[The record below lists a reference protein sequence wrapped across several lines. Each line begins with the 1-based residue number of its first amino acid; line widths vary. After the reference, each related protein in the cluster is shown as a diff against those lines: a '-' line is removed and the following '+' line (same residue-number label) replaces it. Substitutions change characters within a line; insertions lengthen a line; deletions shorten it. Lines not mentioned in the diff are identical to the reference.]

1 MNFFHRHGVLPLAA
15 PFFFLAG
22 CATDNALAPT
32 QRPVTATAA
41 TSAENSSG
49 EVIEIS
55 KLDQKP
61 VPRSQ
66 ARPIYPAELRSKSIT
81 GEAVVEFVVDSHGN
95 VRDATALRHTHPA
108 FGEAAVA
115 SVIQWKFQPGRKG
128 GRAVTTRLQVPIV
141 FSLGERAAVVPAV
154 PAGPLSGETFD
165 ISKLDQIPRARVQVP
180 PIYPVEQ
187 RTKKITG
194 EAVVDFIVDTQG
206 DVRNAF
212 VMRNTQPPFGEA
224 AVEAVAQWKFQPGVK
239 NGRVV
244 NTHMQ
249 VPIVFTLNEK

>member
-1 MNFFHRHGVLPLAA
+1 MNVFHRPGVPLFAA
-15 PFFFLAG
+15 SFFFLVG
-22 CATDNALAPT
+22 CATDNTSAPT
-32 QRPVTATAA
+32 QRPLAGTAA
-41 TSAENSSG
+41 TPAENASG
-49 EVIEIS
+49 EVIEFS
-55 KLDQKP
+55 TLDQKP

-66 ARPIYPAELRSKSIT
+66 ARPIYPAELRSKNIT
-81 GEAVVEFVVDSHGN
+81 GEAVVEFVVDSQGN

-115 SVIQWKFQPGRKG
+115 SVMQWKFQPGKKG

-141 FSLGERAAVVPAV
+141 FSLGERAAVAPAI
-154 PAGPLSGETFD
+154 PSGPLSGETFD
-165 ISKLDQIPRARVQVP
+165 VSNLDQIPRPRFQAR
-180 PIYPVEQ
+180 PIYPVEK
-187 RTKKITG
+187 RTKKISG

-212 VMRNTQPPFGEA
+212 ALRNTHPAFGEA
-224 AVEAVAQWKFQPGVK
+224 AVEAVAQWKFQPGLK
-239 NGRVV
+239 GGRVV